1 MNTKVLVMEL
11 VLRTGKDSLTEGQIG
26 QSILNGQN
34 LEVVFALITA
44 INKFPFPILPARP
57 KTLMLKYANNA
68 KQSIRC

>member
-44 INKFPFPILPARP
+44 KNKFPILPAP
-57 KTLMLKYANNA
+57 AQQLMLKYANNA